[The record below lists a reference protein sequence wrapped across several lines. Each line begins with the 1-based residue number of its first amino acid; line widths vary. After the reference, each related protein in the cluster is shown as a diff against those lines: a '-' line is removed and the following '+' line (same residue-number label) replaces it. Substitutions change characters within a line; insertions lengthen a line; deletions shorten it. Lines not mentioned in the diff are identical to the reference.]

1 MTAQELLE
9 SQCARLS
16 AFDHDLPSRYLLPA
30 GDALVA
36 RLPDGAEV
44 AGVVTHTHNPPG
56 TLRSLWSARDTFEL
70 FPLLGDR
77 SRAGMDALLGEWRNR
92 LTAPP
97 SDSSCLVTWPSRD
110 VQATRSLLDHGL
122 VPLSC
127 LAVRPRSRPVRPPE
141 PGGAVRVRRAGI
153 KDLDAVVELMLIELE
168 YAALVGASVPRPDAA
183 ELKRISA
190 QARLHSS
197 DPVWLAERDGVP
209 VALAECG
216 WIDTEH
222 HQAGR
227 RLRAGRW
234 GYINCVSVRAAAR
247 GTGVGRMLMSVVH
260 REFAQAGVDSFL
272 HYNPANPLSS
282 VFWPAQGYRPLWTMW
297 EVRPATAL
305 R

>member
-1 MTAQELLE
+1 MTAQDLLE
-9 SQCARLS
+9 AQCARLQ
-16 AFDHDLPSRYLLPA
+16 ALDYALPDRYLLPP

-56 TLRSLWSARDTFEL
+56 TLRSLWSARETFEL

-77 SRAGMDALLGEWRNR
+77 GQVGMDALLREWRNR
-92 LTAPP
+92 LAAPKR
-97 SDSSCLVTWPSRD
+97 DSACLVTWPSRD

-127 LAVRPRSRPVRPPE
+127 LAVRSRSRPTPPE
-141 PGGAVRVRRAGI
+141 SAGAVRVRRAGPEDI
-153 KDLDAVVELMLIELE
+153 DAVVDLMLIELE
-168 YAALVGASVPRPDAA
+168 YAALVGASIPRPDAA

-190 QARLHSS
+190 KARLHSN

-216 WIDTEH
+216 WVDTERSN
-222 HQAGR
+222 GR

-234 GYINCVSVRAAAR
+234 GYVNCVAVRAAAR
-247 GTGVGRMLMSVVH
+247 GSGVGRTLMAVVH
-260 REFAQAGVDSFL
+260 REFARAGVDSFL

-282 VFWPAQGYRPLWTMW
+282 VFWPTQGYRPLWTMW